1 MTLTKKI
8 LLLAVLC
15 AVMWSVSRLPRRAI
29 EAPDALETLMKTTGS
44 VIVEGEIQY
53 YAALED
59 RFLTMDELE
68 EVLLQV
74 ADLMGLNGG
83 TVQRSEG
90 DTYRVLDV
98 TGNITLGPE
107 IHIVVQSNPGD
118 AAAAFPPQTY
128 LLVVCRD
135 ASVETIKTVAQRLEA
150 VLEPAMPGGQLSF
163 YLSGEIPGKRTVEE
177 MSQMAA
183 AALSAVR
190 GNIIDGIEED
200 GLVSLTAYTPLLDH
214 YLYVDGDRFN
224 LNLAIRYD
232 SERDMT
238 VCWAGYP
245 VIHDSY

>member
-15 AVMWSVSRLPRRAI
+15 SVMWSVYRLPRRAI

-44 VIVEGEIQY
+44 IIVEGEIQY

-59 RFLTMDELE
+59 RFFTMDELE
-68 EVLLQV
+68 DVLLHV
-74 ADLMGLNGG
+74 ADLTGLKDG

-118 AAAAFPPQTY
+118 DTAVFPPQTY

-135 ASVETIKTVAQRLEA
+135 PSMETIKTVAQRLEV
-150 VLEPAMPGGQLSF
+150 VLEPAVPGGQVSF

-183 AALSAVR
+183 AALSSVR
-190 GNIIDGIEED
+190 GNIIDGIQDD

-245 VIHDSY
+245 VIHDTY